1 MSTAITPS
9 SHEPL
14 AWREM
19 TADSIA
25 ELLTKAGDGDRGAW
39 RTLVDQYHRLVW
51 SVIRG
56 FRFDNA
62 TSEDVFQTVW
72 QRLMEN
78 CGRIRDPERLPGWL
92 ATTTRNEALRVVR
105 HQKRQVPSEFEFDV
119 ADPTAVGFDERLID
133 DETQRAALNAFAK
146 LPQDAQELLRLLC
159 ADPPIDY
166 QTISEMVG
174 RPVGSLGPTRQRIL
188 DKLRKLMEE
197 ELEGGASK

>member
-1 MSTAITPS
+1 
-9 SHEPL
+9 
-14 AWREM
+14 M
-19 TADSIA
+19 TSDSIA
-25 ELLTKAGDGDRGAW
+25 ELLSKAAEGDRVAW
-39 RTLVDQYHRLVW
+39 HTLVDQYHRLVW

-56 FRFDNA
+56 FRFDAA

-78 CGRIRDPERLPGWL
+78 CDRIRDPERLPGWL

-133 DETQRAALNAFAK
+133 DETQRAALRAFAR
-146 LPQDAQELLRLLC
+146 LPEDSQELLRLFC

-188 DKLRKLMEE
+188 DKLRKLMTE
-197 ELEGGASK
+197 ELEGGASA